1 MASVVGSP
9 VVGVEGLREGEGP
22 WLLRL
27 GGAGGLEAVVLR
39 TGDPELEGLGEQFA
53 TEAAALVV
61 AGEHGVAAPR
71 LLAADLDGRA
81 AGTLAVLSTVLPGSS
96 RIPVRAGRERLR
108 ALGAAAAALHAVPL
122 APGPG
127 LPLRTRPI
135 ADMDFAAL
143 RRAHAPSPLFEA
155 AELAVAQGAGTG
167 PGGGTGLVHGDL
179 WQGNVLLQDDTVT
192 GFVDWDAAGA
202 GHFGVDL
209 GSLRCDAAVFFGE
222 RAAAEVLTGWTR
234 ASDREAPDPGVVAYW
249 DLVAA
254 LSTPPDLA
262 GWLPA
267 LTGQGRPELDAVTVT
282 RRRDGFLRSAL
293 RQLGVDVEG

>member
-1 MASVVGSP
+1 
-9 VVGVEGLREGEGP
+9 
-22 WLLRL
+22 
-27 GGAGGLEAVVLR
+27 
-39 TGDPELEGLGEQFA
+39 
-53 TEAAALVV
+53 
-61 AGEHGVAAPR
+61 
-71 LLAADLDGRA
+71 
-81 AGTLAVLSTVLPGSS
+81 
-96 RIPVRAGRERLR
+96 
-108 ALGAAAAALHAVPL
+108 
-122 APGPG
+122 
-127 LPLRTRPI
+127 
-135 ADMDFAAL
+135 MDFAAL